1 MTASNL
7 PSSAMAA
14 FHRLTA
20 EGALRPD
27 AEQHAAAAA
36 LDKLAT
42 RLTAQRRRFA
52 LPALGHRHPWQ
63 GPQAQGLYLYG
74 PAGRGKSMLMDI
86 FHAGVGVQARRRIHF
101 HDFMQQVHAAITVAR
116 RETRDDPVRLVT
128 DGLADGLDLLCLDEL
143 DIIDIT
149 DAMLVG
155 RVFERLFARGVVVV
169 ATSNRHPD
177 DLFKDGWNREPFLPF
192 IALIK
197 DRLAL
202 LALRGPQDFRR
213 NRPAGDD
220 VYLCPLDARAA
231 GKVEA
236 LWQNVCRGPESD
248 LVLRVHGREVRFAR
262 HAAGA
267 LRADFDTLCGQPH
280 GPAEFLALAKAL
292 DLLVLEH
299 VPILSPKRNNE
310 ARRLVMLIDALY
322 EARVRL
328 IVSAA
333 AQPDGLYPDGEGAF
347 EFGRTAS
354 RLEEMRSLSWW

>member
-1 MTASNL
+1 MTTRNL
-7 PSSAMAA
+7 SSSAMAA

-20 EGALRPD
+20 EGVLRPD
-27 AEQHAAAAA
+27 PEQHAAAAA
-36 LDKLAT
+36 LDDLAK
-42 RLTAQRRRFA
+42 RLAARRRSFA
-52 LPALGHRHPWQ
+52 LPGLGRRHPWQ

-86 FHAGVGVQARRRIHF
+86 FHAGVGVQAGRRIHF
-101 HDFMQQVHAAITVAR
+101 HAFMQQVHAAITVAR
-116 RETRDDPVRLVT
+116 RENRNDPVQSVA
-128 DGLADGLDLLCLDEL
+128 DGLADGLELLCLDEL
-143 DIIDIT
+143 DITDIT

-169 ATSNRHPD
+169 ATANRHPD
-177 DLFKDGWNREPFLPF
+177 ELFKDGWNRGPFLPF

-202 LALRGPQDFRR
+202 LSLNGPQDFRR
-213 NRPAGDD
+213 NRPAGED
-220 VYLCPLDARAA
+220 VYMCPLDARAERRI
-231 GKVEA
+231 EA
-236 LWQNVCRGPESD
+236 LWQDVCRGPESD
-248 LVLRVHGREVRFAR
+248 LVLRVHGRDVRFAR

-267 LRADFDTLCGQPH
+267 LRADFDALCGQPH

-292 DLLVLEH
+292 DLLVLEN

-328 IVSAA
+328 VISAA
-333 AQPDGLYPDGEGAF
+333 AQPDGLYPEGDGAF
-347 EFGRTAS
+347 EFGRAAS